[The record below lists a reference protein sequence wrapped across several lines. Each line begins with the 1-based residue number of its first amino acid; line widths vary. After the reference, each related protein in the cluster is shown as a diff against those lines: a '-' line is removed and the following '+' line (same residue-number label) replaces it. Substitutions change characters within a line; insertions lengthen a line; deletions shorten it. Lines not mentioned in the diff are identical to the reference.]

1 MQMRALG
8 STDLSLSV
16 VGIGT
21 WAMGGAGW
29 VGSWGPQN
37 DSDSMAAIRRGIE
50 LGANWLDTA
59 PIYGFGHAE
68 EVVGRTLK
76 GMGARPLVATKLSR
90 AWDEH
95 GKVSGNLK
103 RAHVRRSVEA
113 SLRRL
118 GLERLDLYQ
127 VHWPD
132 PDPDIEEAWGAIAE
146 VHQEGKIRHAGVCNF
161 SIRQLER
168 IRPIHPVASVQLP
181 YSLLNRTAEALLA
194 YCAQH
199 RIGVVTYSPMEQGL
213 LAGRFTKDRIAN
225 LHPEDHRRREAQFQE
240 PAADR
245 EPRARRGTSGDRRP
259 ERTDRRSTRRG
270 LGAPASRGDR
280 DHCRRPAAGSDRRD
294 GAGRGLAT
302 HRGRPPSRRSTAG
315 PASGAAHGELIG

>member
-8 STDLSLSV
+8 STGLSLSV

-113 SLRRL
+113 SLQRL

-146 VHQEGKIRHAGVCNF
+146 MNQEGKIRHAGVCNF

-181 YSLLNRTAEALLA
+181 YSLLNRSAEAVLA
-194 YCAQH
+194 YSAQH

-240 PAADR
+240 PAVAGNLELVEGLR
-245 EPRARRGTSGDRRP
+245 EIAVRSGRTVAQLAVAWVLQHPAVTATIVGARRPDQIEETVPAEAWRLTEEDRQAVDRLLGQRR
-259 ERTDRRSTRRG
+259 ER
-270 LGAPASRGDR
+270 L
-280 DHCRRPAAGSDRRD
+280 AAG
-294 GAGRGLAT
+294 
-302 HRGRPPSRRSTAG
+302 
-315 PASGAAHGELIG
+315 